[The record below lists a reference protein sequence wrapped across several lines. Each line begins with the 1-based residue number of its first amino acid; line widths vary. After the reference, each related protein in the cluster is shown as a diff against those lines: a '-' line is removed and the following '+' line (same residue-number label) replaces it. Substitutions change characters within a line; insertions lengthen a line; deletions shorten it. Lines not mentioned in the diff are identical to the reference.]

1 MDRLDAIAAFIAVC
15 DAGGF
20 TAASRRLRVSPSVVT
35 RQVASLEQHLG
46 ARLLQRTTRS
56 IGMTEAGQRF
66 LERART
72 ILSDLGE
79 AERAVQDERAAP
91 TGTLAVA
98 APVLFGRMHVAP
110 MLARF
115 MQKFPQVRAE
125 LQLSDRVVNLIEDGI
140 DVGIRIGHLPDS
152 QLIARR
158 LGETR
163 RVVVASPSYLRKHGR
178 PKHPDELARH
188 DTIAFMGLVATADWR
203 FADDGKELSVRV
215 TPRLVTNSGD
225 AAVGYAIQGG
235 GVALAL
241 SYQVREAIAG
251 GELIEVLAPFSLPPL
266 PIQAVYPS
274 SRLISNK
281 VRAFV
286 DMLDKSADW
295 RFSP

>member
-1 MDRLDAIAAFIAVC
+1 
-15 DAGGF
+15 
-20 TAASRRLRVSPSVVT
+20 
-35 RQVASLEQHLG
+35 
-46 ARLLQRTTRS
+46 
-56 IGMTEAGQRF
+56 
-66 LERART
+66 
-72 ILSDLGE
+72 
-79 AERAVQDERAAP
+79 
-91 TGTLAVA
+91 
-98 APVLFGRMHVAP
+98 MHVAP

-152 QLIARR
+152 QLIVRR

-178 PKHPDELARH
+178 PKHPDELAQH

-203 FADDGKELSVRV
+203 FADGGKELSVRV

-235 GVALAL
+235 GLALAL

-251 GELIEVLAPFSLPPL
+251 GELTEVLAAFSLPPL

-274 SRLISNK
+274 SRLVSNK

-286 DMLDKSADW
+286 DMLDKAADW

>member
-1 MDRLDAIAAFIAVC
+1 MDRLDAITAFIAVC

-20 TAASRRLRVSPSVVT
+20 AAASRRLRVSPSVVT

-56 IGMTEAGQRF
+56 IGLTEAGKRF
-66 LERART
+66 LDRART
-72 ILSDLGE
+72 IISDLGE
-79 AERAVQDERAAP
+79 AERAAQDERATP

-98 APVLFGRMHVAP
+98 APLLFGRMHVAP

-152 QLIARR
+152 QLIVRR

-235 GVALAL
+235 GLALAL

-251 GELIEVLAPFSLPPL
+251 GELTEVLAAFSLPPL

-274 SRLISNK
+274 SRLVSNK

-286 DMLDKSADW
+286 DMLDKTANW

>member
-20 TAASRRLRVSPSVVT
+20 AAASRRLRVSPSVVT
-35 RQVASLEQHLG
+35 RQVAGLEQHLG

-56 IGMTEAGQRF
+56 IGLTEAGTRF
-66 LERART
+66 LERARR
-72 ILSDLGE
+72 IMSDLGE

-98 APVLFGRMHVAP
+98 APLLFGRIHVAP
-110 MLARF
+110 MQARF

-152 QLIARR
+152 QLIVRR

-188 DTIAFMGLVATADWR
+188 DTIAFMGHVPTAEWR
-203 FADDGKELSVRV
+203 FADAGKELSVRV

-235 GVALAL
+235 GLALAL
-241 SYQVREAIAG
+241 SYQVREAVAG
-251 GELIEVLAPFSLPPL
+251 GELVEVLAPFSRPPL

-274 SRLISNK
+274 ARLVSIK

-286 DMLDKSADW
+286 DMLDKTADW

>member
-1 MDRLDAIAAFIAVC
+1 MDRFDAIAAFIAVC

-20 TAASRRLRVSPSVVT
+20 AAASRRLRVSPSVVT

-56 IGMTEAGQRF
+56 IGLTEAGTRF
-66 LERART
+66 LDRARM
-72 ILSDLGE
+72 IMSDLGE

-98 APVLFGRMHVAP
+98 APLLFGRMHVAP

-152 QLIARR
+152 QLIVRR

-188 DTIAFMGLVATADWR
+188 DTIAFMGLVPTADWR
-203 FADDGKELSVRV
+203 FADGGKELSVRV

-235 GVALAL
+235 GLALAL

-251 GELIEVLAPFSLPPL
+251 GELTEVLAAFSLPPL

-274 SRLISNK
+274 SRLVSNK

-286 DMLDKSADW
+286 DMLDKTADW

>member
-1 MDRLDAIAAFIAVC
+1 MDRLDAIATFIAVC
-15 DAGGF
+15 DARGF
-20 TAASRRLRVSPSVVT
+20 AAAARRLRVSPSVVT

-56 IGMTEAGQRF
+56 IGLTETGQRF
-66 LERART
+66 LERARK
-72 ILSDLGE
+72 IMADVGE
-79 AERAVQDERAAP
+79 AERAAQDERAAP
-91 TGTLAVA
+91 SGTLAVA
-98 APVLFGRMHVAP
+98 APLLFGRIHVAP

-115 MQKFPQVRAE
+115 MQKFPQVSAE
-125 LQLSDRVVNLIEDGI
+125 MQLSDRIVDLIDDGL

-152 QLIARR
+152 QLIVRR

-163 RVVVASPSYLRKHGR
+163 RVVVASPSYLRKHGP

-188 DTIAFMGLVATADWR
+188 DTIAFMGFVPTADWR
-203 FADDGKELSVRV
+203 FADKGRELSVRV

-225 AAVGYAIQGG
+225 VAVGYAIAGG
-235 GVALAL
+235 GLARAL
-241 SYQVREAIAG
+241 SYQVRDAIARR
-251 GELIEVLAPFSLPPL
+251 ELAEVLAPFSLPPL

-274 SRLISNK
+274 SRLVSTK

-295 RFSP
+295 GFS